1 MKTEGKG
8 NTEAIRLKR
17 RRKEKEKGKAS
28 PFFFCHRLSE
38 KHQIPPL
45 TCYVV
50 VFLEACG
57 SAFFP
62 FTTASLILFNRCG
75 SAGEAMQSFADDI
88 QDVYLD

>member
-1 MKTEGKG
+1 MKTEGEYGSYKA
-8 NTEAIRLKR
+8 EAK
-17 RRKEKEKGKAS
+17 KEGKGKRQS
-28 PFFFCHRLSE
+28 VPLFFFCHRLSE